1 MDASFTHIFNQSLKA
16 CLNVLHPALV
26 FPMSFCWEVDHITGV
41 VQPVEIINEH
51 FSRLQFL
58 SVAHC
63 LVAFEIIR
71 KGFLELEGEPTAH
84 NPDTVDGVYQALGIG
99 SQDITLFQ
107 FNHEVFHS
115 WATVS
120 VS

>member
-1 MDASFTHIFNQSLKA
+1 M
-16 CLNVLHPALV
+16 
-26 FPMSFCWEVDHITGV
+26 GV

-51 FSRLQFL
+51 LSRLQFL

-84 NPDTVDGVYQALGIG
+84 NPDTVDGVYQGLGIG
-99 SQDITLFQ
+99 S
-107 FNHEVFHS
+107 
-115 WATVS
+115 
-120 VS
+120 